1 LRLRRVSC
9 AFLSSAARVTRPKL
23 AAQSAQLDS
32 DLRYALIVG
41 SILLV
46 ESDPDTRDRLGS
58 TMGDAGHE
66 VLLATMR
73 EAFLRISEGGIDAVV
88 VDSYDP
94 RVGVSELAKNMDAL
108 PDAPPLLLV
117 SASPHAPEISARI
130 GAAAFVAK
138 PVDMV
143 ELIAVLTRLVGE
155 VRPVR
160 SFEDEDPTG
169 PVRSFG

>member
-1 LRLRRVSC
+1 M
-9 AFLSSAARVTRPKL
+9 K
-23 AAQSAQLDS
+23 
-32 DLRYALIVG
+32 
-41 SILLV
+41 
-46 ESDPDTRDRLGS
+46 
-58 TMGDAGHE
+58 DAGHE
-66 VLLATMR
+66 VLIAITMR
-73 EAFLRISEGGIDAVV
+73 EAFLRISEGGIDAIV

-94 RVGVSELAKNMDAL
+94 RVGVSDLAKKLDAL

-138 PVDMV
+138 PVDMP
-143 ELIAVLTRLVGE
+143 ELLTVLARLVGE

-160 SFEDEDPTG
+160 AFEDEDPTG